1 MGNKKLKFS
10 SVLKLIQES
19 DDYIIDDLLDEIDW
33 TIENT
38 KKDFYEYDENGEVL
52 MNIDGGVYLINYLG
66 LDERNY
72 KPLLAYLSKTEGSK
86 PDISLDTNLHIRIDN
101 IPNQDITQEEAKK
114 YIETICTN
122 VSTIGKDINEL
133 DTTKLRERDIKTINR
148 SVKRYEDMA
157 KAGHKSNAKKLKAVY
172 DYVNDNDPDICR
184 RMLYYYDYDP
194 IEFGDFID
202 RYNYMD
208 FKEIKK
214 TFKKF
219 KKYNKNDKK

>member
-1 MGNKKLKFS
+1 MGDKKLKFS
-10 SVLKLIQES
+10 RVLKLLQEY
-19 DDYIIDDLLDEIDW
+19 DDYIIDGLLDEIDW
-33 TIENT
+33 NINYTEN
-38 KKDFYEYDENGEVL
+38 DYYEYDKNGDVT
-52 MNIDGGVYLINYLG
+52 MNVKGGVHLINYLG
-66 LDERNY
+66 LDERRY
-72 KPLLAYLSKTEGSK
+72 KPLLAYLNKTEGRK
-86 PDISLDTNLHIRIDN
+86 PNIYLDTNLHICVDN
-101 IPNQDITQEEAKK
+101 VLSQDITQQDAKK

-122 VSTIGKDINEL
+122 VSTNGKDINEL
-133 DTTKLRERDIKTINR
+133 DTTKLRERDINTINR

-172 DYVNDNDPDICR
+172 DYVNDEDPDICR

-208 FKEIKK
+208 YKEIKK
-214 TFKKF
+214 VFKKF

>member
-1 MGNKKLKFS
+1 MGDKKLKFS
-10 SVLKLIQES
+10 NVLKLLQES
-19 DDYIIDDLLDEIDW
+19 DEYVIDGLLDEINW
-33 TIENT
+33 TIKKT

-52 MNIDGGVYLINYLG
+52 MNIDGCAYLINYLG
-66 LDERNY
+66 LDENKYR
-72 KPLLAYLSKTEGSK
+72 PTLSYLSKTEGLK
-86 PDISLDTNLHIRIDN
+86 PNVSLDTNMHICVDN
-101 IPNQDITQEEAKK
+101 IPEQDITQEEAKK
-114 YIETICTN
+114 YIETICAN
-122 VSTIGKDINEL
+122 VSTNGKDINEL
-133 DTTKLRERDIKTINR
+133 DITKLRERDIKTINR

-208 FKEIKK
+208 YKEIKK
-214 TFKKF
+214 VFKKF
-219 KKYNKNDKK
+219 KKYNKKR

>member
-1 MGNKKLKFS
+1 MSDKKLKFS

-19 DDYIIDDLLDEIDW
+19 DEYIVDGLLDEIDW

-38 KKDFYEYDENGEVL
+38 KKDFYEHDENGDVN
-52 MNIDGGVYLINYLG
+52 MNVEGGVYLINYLG
-66 LDERNY
+66 LDENKYR
-72 KPLLAYLSKTEGSK
+72 PTLAYLNKTEGRK
-86 PDISLDTNLHIRIDN
+86 PNISLDTNLHIRVDN
-101 IPNQDITQEEAKK
+101 ISEQDITQEEAKK

-122 VSTIGKDINEL
+122 VSTNGKDINEL
-133 DTTKLRERDIKTINR
+133 DTTKLRERDINTINR

-208 FKEIKK
+208 YKQIKK
-214 TFKKF
+214 AFKKF
-219 KKYNKNDKK
+219 KKYNKKR